1 MLTCIRYNI
10 QTIVMIAVDL
20 SNAVPIFDN
29 TAVQNV
35 KIVGCACAFDNFAV
49 SRVQFVGYRRL
60 IRQFPKI
67 RKLVHSIQSSAA
79 PQRAPTGYFT
89 STCIEK
95 ARQNG
100 FGGLLG
106 TDFLKITFQCT
117 LGGETRLRALLFSPP
132 NRFWRAIPCLHA
144 SPSAPPQAKCK
155 KTHHHCSAKQS

>member
-1 MLTCIRYNI
+1 M
-10 QTIVMIAVDL
+10 
-20 SNAVPIFDN
+20 
-29 TAVQNV
+29 
-35 KIVGCACAFDNFAV
+35 
-49 SRVQFVGYRRL
+49 
-60 IRQFPKI
+60 
-67 RKLVHSIQSSAA
+67 HSIQSSAA

-155 KTHHHCSAKQS
+155 KTHHPYSANRANGWCVQLLNPASSGKFPKVEAVIDCTACRERQAGFSRFGEYAGGEGSFAVVDEDFD